1 MAIPRQRLQLV
12 KDSSMVSKLNWT
24 CVKLLSFAKIN
35 TSTLVN
41 LDGIEMI
48 QLNDGA
54 VQVAKESDI
63 ADVMQRLP
71 NYYKSLKAVK
81 ILDIIVQGQIAI
93 HRFWLGCQRHC
104 TKGRPRQFAN
114 GFCLNSIVSVV
125 FDVALRLAL

>member
-1 MAIPRQRLQLV
+1 
-12 KDSSMVSKLNWT
+12 MVSKLNWI
-24 CVKLLSFAKIN
+24 CVKLLSFAEIN

>member
-1 MAIPRQRLQLV
+1 MCQQCAVHRLLDAHDEPARWTFGIFLLGVFQVAIPRQRLQLV
-12 KDSSMVSKLNWT
+12 KDGSMVSKLNWI
-24 CVKLLSFAKIN
+24 CVKLLSFAEIN

-71 NYYKSLKAVK
+71 N
-81 ILDIIVQGQIAI
+81 
-93 HRFWLGCQRHC
+93 
-104 TKGRPRQFAN
+104 
-114 GFCLNSIVSVV
+114 
-125 FDVALRLAL
+125 

>member
-1 MAIPRQRLQLV
+1 M
-12 KDSSMVSKLNWT
+12 KDGSMVSKLNWI
-24 CVKLLSFAKIN
+24 CVKLLSFAEIN

-41 LDGIEMI
+41 LDGIEMM

-81 ILDIIVQGQIAI
+81 ILKLLCKARLQSTDSGWGVSVTAPKDGQDS
-93 HRFWLGCQRHC
+93 LQ
-104 TKGRPRQFAN
+104 
-114 GFCLNSIVSVV
+114 IVS
-125 FDVALRLAL
+125 A